1 MYSDLSGF
9 RAPHGGVI
17 PPDILVT
24 NLKPDLFIVNLLT
37 NVIVFFELTCPW
49 DSNVQRSHDYKE
61 EKYAPL
67 VADLSRD
74 FKVYNYS
81 VEISARG

>member
-1 MYSDLSGF
+1 MTTIIDNSNGI
-9 RAPHGGVI
+9 AMIICQVI
-17 PPDILVT
+17 QTKD
-24 NLKPDLFIVNLLT
+24 
-37 NVIVFFELTCPW
+37 
-49 DSNVQRSHDYKE
+49 NVQRSHDYKE

-81 VEISARG
+81 VEISARS